1 MNQVS
6 KWSPPIDCKKLMN
19 YKSEIKKFVLA
30 NLLFGDGADL
40 RDDTSLLDSGTVDS
54 TGVLEIIMFLEDT
67 YKIKVEPEETVP
79 ENLDSIERIS
89 EFLTRK
95 LGVPTNQPT

>member
-1 MNQVS
+1 
-6 KWSPPIDCKKLMN
+6 MN
-19 YKSEIKKFVLA
+19 YKEKIKTFILS
-30 NLLFGDGADL
+30 NLLYGGNGDL

-54 TGVLEIIMFLEDT
+54 SGVLEIIMFLEDS

-79 ENLDSIERIS
+79 ENLDSINRIS

-95 LGVPTNQPT
+95 LGTPVNT

>member
-1 MNQVS
+1 
-6 KWSPPIDCKKLMN
+6 MN

-67 YKIKVEPEETVP
+67 YRIKIEPEETVP
-79 ENLDSIERIS
+79 ENLDSIDRIS

-95 LGVPTNQPT
+95 LGVPTNQT